1 MPAPDDCLNLKMST
15 SGQAFYILFGIIN
28 LSLAFFYSDGQNPCY
43 IDKFGG
49 EKRYLR
55 LAIFQFLACKAR
67 PIIGIMKLSFILPLK
82 NVKHEK

>member
-1 MPAPDDCLNLKMST
+1 MPAPDDFLNLKMST

-55 LAIFQFLACKAR
+55 TGDLSIFGVQGSANYWHHETFIHSSLKKRKA
-67 PIIGIMKLSFILPLK
+67 
-82 NVKHEK
+82 